1 MSQASTQKK
10 QIKRH
15 PIIDSLK
22 PLYNDYIAAQTNQSK
37 LLTEGNILWNNGTQI
52 KESVFDNIK
61 TAIDETVDKIN
72 LVVEEIETF
81 NDGIDYRQSIVSE
94 DFDMDRSIIDY
105 DEKRFEALKGIEKDL
120 NKNKAVILKLFHRAL
135 ALYEVAKQWQTWWN
149 NLMPILKEKNKMK
162 PQSSMVRGW
171 VEDFQDKK
179 PYGATNDAISALN
192 AARGRHKKSKRRQK
206 KPKKKQT
213 KSK

>member
-1 MSQASTQKK
+1 MDYLRSFMSQAPTQKK

-37 LLTEGNILWNNGTQI
+37 LLTEANILWNNGTQI
-52 KESVFDNIK
+52 EESIFDNIK

-81 NDGIDYRQSIVSE
+81 NVGIDYRQSIVSE
-94 DFDMDRSIIDY
+94 DFDRDRSIIDY
-105 DEKRFEALKGIEKDL
+105 DEKRFEALKGKEKDL
-120 NKNKAVILKLFHRAL
+120 NKNKAVILKLLHRAL
-135 ALYEVAKQWQTWWN
+135 ALYEVAKQWQTWWEGIE
-149 NLMPILKEKNKMK
+149 PILKEENRTRPTKYEDATYKTMK
-162 PQSSMVRGW
+162 
-171 VEDFQDKK
+171 
-179 PYGATNDAISALN
+179 ALHD
-192 AARGRHKKSKRRQK
+192 ARGRHKKSKGKQGKQSKRRQR
-206 KPKKKQT
+206 KQT